1 MRLHCYLSVV
11 IGWCL
16 FGLSEVVFSADYP
29 VKPIRFISPF
39 SPGGG
44 TDTVGR
50 ALAARLAELIEK
62 PVIVDNRPGA
72 EGSIGTELGAR
83 SPADGYTILVANL
96 GTLAIN
102 PNLRQV
108 AFDPLRDFAPIT
120 QTTASSTVLV
130 VLPTMG
136 VRTVKEFVALVKS
149 KPMNYGASSSA
160 TFLPMEMFK
169 QLAKFEMT
177 HVPYKGTGPSITAM
191 LSGEVQAMFGGS
203 IVTTPQV
210 KSGRLRALA
219 VAGDRRARA
228 LPDVPTIAE
237 SGYPGYEANS
247 WNGLVAP
254 AGTPRPIINRLNAAL
269 IKILAMREMIDYMVA
284 DGAEPQSSTPEEFAS
299 YIRSEH
305 AKWAKVIRAANI
317 KKDQL

>member
-1 MRLHCYLSVV
+1 
-11 IGWCL
+11 
-16 FGLSEVVFSADYP
+16 
-29 VKPIRFISPF
+29 
-39 SPGGG
+39 
-44 TDTVGR
+44 
-50 ALAARLAELIEK
+50 
-62 PVIVDNRPGA
+62 
-72 EGSIGTELGAR
+72 
-83 SPADGYTILVANL
+83 
-96 GTLAIN
+96 
-102 PNLRQV
+102 
-108 AFDPLRDFAPIT
+108 
-120 QTTASSTVLV
+120 
-130 VLPTMG
+130 
-136 VRTVKEFVALVKS
+136 
-149 KPMNYGASSSA
+149 
-160 TFLPMEMFK
+160 
-169 QLAKFEMT
+169 
-177 HVPYKGTGPSITAM
+177 M